1 MTEPTP
7 TPVTDP
13 LSIVALET
21 ERYVAAAG
29 WDQAPRLFA
38 LVPTADLLARE
49 PGMATGAEPRPGDL
63 TAIEQD
69 ELPEAGTVEE
79 LLGQIAWPPAVVGA
93 AIALERIVVP
103 PSAERDLPTDPD
115 EAARVL
121 AAHPEREDVRL
132 LAACLRD
139 GTATCLLRQRSHDR
153 DDRVARGQD
162 IAPGLL
168 HALRTTLED

>member
-1 MTEPTP
+1 M
-7 TPVTDP
+7 
-13 LSIVALET
+13 AF
-21 ERYVAAAG
+21 AAAKNRVAEL
-29 WDQAPRLFA
+29 DAY
-38 LVPTADLLARE
+38 VDEVARKE
-49 PGMATGAEPRPGDL
+49 EEIRRAE
-63 TAIEQD
+63 D

-103 PSAERDLPTDPD
+103 PSAERDLPKDPD